1 MLSKYCGNIAK
12 KYGIKVAGVKQLLPN
27 LVNKIKQ
34 VVHYK
39 NVQLYLS
46 LGMKLV
52 KVHEILKFWLKN
64 RLILIQ
70 NK

>member
-1 MLSKYCGNIAK
+1 MLSKYCGNISK